1 MTTFSSD
8 SLVARCGYRH
18 AGVFCQDGLLHRYRR
33 ISAEGGIEMDT
44 DGVISEPELLEG
56 APLHCPMCEGKGQLL
71 TSRGRELLIFI
82 DVFARP
88 LLRDLVDE
96 LFAEHEQH

>member
-1 MTTFSSD
+1 MTTYSSD
-8 SLVARCGYRH
+8 ALVARCCYRQ
-18 AGVFCQDGLLHRYRR
+18 AGVYCLDGFLHRYRR
-33 ISAEGGIEMDT
+33 PDHGTDT

-56 APLHCPMCEGKGQLL
+56 SPLHCPMCEGKGQLL
-71 TSRGRELLIFI
+71 TSRGRELLIFM

-96 LFAEHEQH
+96 IFEERKQH

>member
-8 SLVARCGYRH
+8 ALVARCCYRQ
-18 AGVFCQDGLLHRYRR
+18 AGVYCLDGFLHRYRR
-33 ISAEGGIEMDT
+33 ISDQGIEIDT

-71 TSRGRELLIFI
+71 TSRGRELLIFM

-88 LLRDLVDE
+88 FLRDLVDE
-96 LFAEHEQH
+96 VFEERKQH

>member
-1 MTTFSSD
+1 
-8 SLVARCGYRH
+8 L
-18 AGVFCQDGLLHRYRR
+18 DGFLHRFRR
-33 ISAEGGIEMDT
+33 ADQGVDT

-56 APLHCPMCEGKGQLL
+56 SPLQCPMCEGKGQLL
-71 TSRGRELLIFI
+71 TSRGRETLVFI

-96 LFAEHEQH
+96 LFEERRRH

>member
-1 MTTFSSD
+1 VSTG
-8 SLVARCGYRH
+8 A
-18 AGVFCQDGLLHRYRR
+18 DGFLHRYRR
-33 ISAEGGIEMDT
+33 IDKDGVISMDT

-56 APLHCPMCEGKGQLL
+56 TPLQCPMCEGKGQLL
-71 TSRGRELLIFI
+71 TSRGRELLIFM

-96 LFAEHEQH
+96 LFEERKQH